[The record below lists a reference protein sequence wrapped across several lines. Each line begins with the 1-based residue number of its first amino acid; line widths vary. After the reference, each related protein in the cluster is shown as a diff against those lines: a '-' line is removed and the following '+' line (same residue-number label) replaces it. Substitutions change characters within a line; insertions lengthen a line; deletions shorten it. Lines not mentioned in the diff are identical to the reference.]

1 MQSPGR
7 QQRQGCKPVKNFI
20 DDIKGTAFVTFGV
33 WFPVAFF
40 ASLALISNLQG
51 GK

>member
-1 MQSPGR
+1 M
-7 QQRQGCKPVKNFI
+7 KNFI

-40 ASLALISNLQG
+40 AVLALMAH
-51 GK
+51 KP